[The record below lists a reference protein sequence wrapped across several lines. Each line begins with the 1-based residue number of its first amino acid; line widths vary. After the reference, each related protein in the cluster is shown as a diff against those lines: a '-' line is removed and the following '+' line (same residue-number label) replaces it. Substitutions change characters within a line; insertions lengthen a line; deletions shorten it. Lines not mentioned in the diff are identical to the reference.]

1 MRTSPE
7 SPERPQI
14 PVLVF
19 HKVDPR
25 FEWGI
30 TRVYP
35 AQFRTVLHSLKAL
48 GYETVSIH
56 SALDSTDRL
65 PEKPVVITFDDSYAS
80 IFQYALPILQ
90 ELQYTATI
98 FVITGFAGTLNEWD
112 VNLGGIRFRHLSW
125 KEIRHL
131 SNIGFEIGSHTVHHP
146 DLTRVSVNQ
155 ARKELIESKD
165 RLEHEINKPVSL
177 ISFPFG
183 RYNDTVIQI
192 CKETG
197 YQHGCGFWTQKK
209 YQPFVFER
217 KAYYLFDN
225 RWTLHAKLNH
235 HWARPLEELKLRL
248 VNFCS
253 HGTSLVKPAKLNRY
267 HH

>member
-1 MRTSPE
+1 MRSDTEIPD
-7 SPERPQI
+7 RPQI

-25 FEWGI
+25 FEWGV

-35 AQFRTVLHSLKAL
+35 SQFRSALRSLKER
-48 GYETVSIH
+48 GYETVSLH
-56 SALDSTDRL
+56 SALDSNETL
-65 PEKPVVITFDDSYAS
+65 PDKPVVITFDDSYAGL
-80 IFQYALPILQ
+80 FQYALPILE
-90 ELQYTATI
+90 ELRFTATI
-98 FVITGFAGTLNEWD
+98 FVITGFAGSLNEWD

-125 KEIRHL
+125 KEIRHFSEL
-131 SNIGFEIGSHTVHHP
+131 GFEIGSHTVHHP
-146 DLTRVSVNQ
+146 DLTSITSGQ
-155 ARKELIESKD
+155 ARKELVESKN
-165 RLEHEINKPVSL
+165 RLEYEIAKPVNL

-183 RYNDTVIQI
+183 RFNQAVIEL
-192 CKETG
+192 CKEAG
-197 YQHGCGFWTQKK
+197 YRHACGFRAQKR

-235 HWARPLEELKLRL
+235 HWGRPFEEFKLRL

-253 HGTSLVKPAKLNRY
+253 HGTSLVKPVKLNRY